1 MNNILCLVLV
11 PVVGMTPLK
20 SSSQYNN
27 NTMQID
33 VGQTMQITMVFAAK
47 DVPATGRHTISS
59 LIRILLLHK
68 NHCYTWVTSNLSRKI
83 NYENLWQK
91 IARLL
96 QYSSCISERL
106 QVKVYLLIFGWQ
118 DHIICHVIIGYNQ
131 QVSKCIISSQATP
144 WRWNRCS
151 VRPPTV
157 FSRRISFF

>member
-1 MNNILCLVLV
+1 MLV

-20 SSSQYNN
+20 SSCQYNN
-27 NTMQID
+27 NNNNNNMQID

-68 NHCYTWVTSNLSRKI
+68 NHCYTWVTSNLSGKI
-83 NYENLWQK
+83 NNENLWQK
-91 IARLL
+91 TIQEIARLL
-96 QYSSCISERL
+96 QYSSCISDRL

-144 WRWNRCS
+144 
-151 VRPPTV
+151 
-157 FSRRISFF
+157 